1 MRRFGAGLVFT
12 EMISAAGIQHGNKRT
27 LDYLDCGADQH
38 PIGFQLFGARPAE
51 MARAAAVCVETGAD
65 LIDLNMACPVRKV
78 VKTGAGAALLA
89 EPEAPSPSS
98 ARWPLPRGGVPV
110 TVKLRAGLRPGT
122 GWLSQ
127 WPLRLVEAGA
137 RAVCLHPRY
146 ATQLYRGRADHDLTE
161 KLCRAVPV
169 PVIASGDVDGRE
181 DCQRLLA
188 LGAAAVMVAR
198 GALGRPWIFQEILE
212 QTLPGPE
219 ERLAEVRVFAAEA
232 MAARGERAI
241 GYLRQ
246 FWPRFRRA
254 GALDRD
260 MRARLMAARTASE
273 LSGLLAA

>member
-1 MRRFGAGLVFT
+1 
-12 EMISAAGIQHGNKRT
+12 
-27 LDYLDCGADQH
+27 
-38 PIGFQLFGARPAE
+38 
-51 MARAAAVCVETGAD
+51 
-65 LIDLNMACPVRKV
+65 
-78 VKTGAGAALLA
+78 
-89 EPEAPSPSS
+89 
-98 ARWPLPRGGVPV
+98 
-110 TVKLRAGLRPGT
+110 
-122 GWLSQ
+122 
-127 WPLRLVEAGA
+127 
-137 RAVCLHPRY
+137 
-146 ATQLYRGRADHDLTE
+146 
-161 KLCRAVPV
+161 
-169 PVIASGDVDGRE
+169 
-181 DCQRLLA
+181 
-188 LGAAAVMVAR
+188 MVAR